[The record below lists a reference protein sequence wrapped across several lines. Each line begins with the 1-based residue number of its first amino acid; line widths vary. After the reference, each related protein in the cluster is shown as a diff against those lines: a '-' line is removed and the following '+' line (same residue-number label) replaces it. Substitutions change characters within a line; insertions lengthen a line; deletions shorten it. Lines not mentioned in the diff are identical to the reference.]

1 METVAPAEFKELE
14 MLGSSSALQAEF
26 RKIIEAIAEDS
37 SLVAHYEW
45 NATVDG
51 VTKSAAK
58 FLKEMDVAHP
68 VYSIF
73 RDAVK
78 VSFLSKNN
86 GRYWQF
92 ALTKSAF
99 LYIREILA
107 SQKG

>member
-1 METVAPAEFKELE
+1 METVAPAEFKGLDY
-14 MLGSSSALQAEF
+14 LGEDPALQVEF
-26 RKIIEAIAEDS
+26 RTIIAAIAEDS

-58 FLKEMDVAHP
+58 FLSEMDAAHP
-68 VYSIF
+68 VYSVF

-78 VSFLSKNN
+78 VSFLSSKNA
-86 GRYWQF
+86 RHWQF
-92 ALTKSAF
+92 ALSKSAF
-99 LYIREILA
+99 IYIREILA

>member
-1 METVAPAEFKELE
+1 METVAPAEFKELD
-14 MLGSSSALQAEF
+14 MLGEDPALQAEL
-26 RKIIEAIAEDS
+26 RTIIAEIAEDS

-51 VTKSAAK
+51 ITKSAAK
-58 FLKEMDVAHP
+58 FLKEMDIAHP
-68 VYSIF
+68 VYSVF

-78 VSFLSKNN
+78 VSFLSKND

-99 LYIREILA
+99 LYIRDILA